1 MALLTFVA
9 KSAEP
14 IFLYEWPVESICEKK
29 SGGSEKQD
37 KMLSQKKGHDT
48 SDYSTVN
55 IRESA
60 IKLILSGLSS

>member
-37 KMLSQKKGHDT
+37 KTLRQKKGHDT
-48 SDYSTVN
+48 SDYSMVN

-60 IKLILSGLSS
+60 IKLILSGFSS